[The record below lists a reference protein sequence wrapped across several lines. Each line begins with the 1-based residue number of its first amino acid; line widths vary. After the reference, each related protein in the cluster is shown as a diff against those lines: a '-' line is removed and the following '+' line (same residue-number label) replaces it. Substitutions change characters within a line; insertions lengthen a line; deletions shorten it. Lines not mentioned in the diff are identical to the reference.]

1 VEKVKSQKKQQ
12 ATQLLKDNNSILIL
26 VVLLVVAFLFVDGFK
41 NGFYNV
47 IVYSAEYG
55 LICLGLGLVMIT
67 GNIDLSVGFQAGLA
81 GVTTVLVFNAIYGAT
96 GSSVL
101 ALLVSIVGA
110 LITGA
115 ITGFFNGFV
124 ITKVGVSPLIATIA
138 TNYIYKGLVFSY
150 AQSSVAPTD
159 ADTIKLIAKYKIGGL
174 RWLTPMVIL
183 FVIVMAAFFFWMY
196 KTKFGNR
203 LHVVGDNPEA
213 AAYAGISV
221 TNTTWVTYVLC
232 GVLAAVTGFLMVLR
246 RLHHLHPGQ
255 LPEHL
260 PHLLLRHRRHQDGRR
275 QGHRGPCPAGRGHHA
290 HHPGHHER
298 PVPQHRLGQLHHRRA
313 ADPGPGHGPL
323 HQHQERGRIRIA
335 RSLC

>member
-232 GVLAAVTGFLMVLR
+232 GVLAAVTGFLMVSFDGYTIYTQGNSLSTFPISCCVIGGIKMAGGKGTVV
-246 RLHHLHPGQ
+246 HV
-255 LPEHL
+255 
-260 PHLLLRHRRHQDGRR
+260 LLGVVIMRTIQAVMSALFLSTDWVNFITGALLILVLVMDRFTSTKN
-275 QGHRGPCPAGRGHHA
+275 
-290 HHPGHHER
+290 
-298 PVPQHRLGQLHHRRA
+298 
-313 ADPGPGHGPL
+313 AD
-323 HQHQERGRIRIA
+323 E
-335 RSLC
+335 

>member
-232 GVLAAVTGFLMVLR
+232 GVLAAVTGFLMVSFDGYTIYTQGNSLSTFPISCCVIGGIKMAGGKGTVV
-246 RLHHLHPGQ
+246 HV
-255 LPEHL
+255 
-260 PHLLLRHRRHQDGRR
+260 LLGVVIMRTIQAIMSALFLSTDWVNFITGALLILVLVMDRFTSTKN
-275 QGHRGPCPAGRGHHA
+275 
-290 HHPGHHER
+290 
-298 PVPQHRLGQLHHRRA
+298 
-313 ADPGPGHGPL
+313 AD
-323 HQHQERGRIRIA
+323 E
-335 RSLC
+335 

>member
-232 GVLAAVTGFLMVLR
+232 GILAAVTGFLMVSFDGYTIYTQGNSLSTFPISCCVIGGIKMAGGKGTVV
-246 RLHHLHPGQ
+246 HV
-255 LPEHL
+255 
-260 PHLLLRHRRHQDGRR
+260 LLGVVIMRTIQAIMSALFLSTDWVNFITGALLILVLVMDRFTSTKN
-275 QGHRGPCPAGRGHHA
+275 
-290 HHPGHHER
+290 
-298 PVPQHRLGQLHHRRA
+298 
-313 ADPGPGHGPL
+313 AD
-323 HQHQERGRIRIA
+323 E
-335 RSLC
+335 

>member
-1 VEKVKSQKKQQ
+1 
-12 ATQLLKDNNSILIL
+12 
-26 VVLLVVAFLFVDGFK
+26 
-41 NGFYNV
+41 
-47 IVYSAEYG
+47 
-55 LICLGLGLVMIT
+55 MIT

-232 GVLAAVTGFLMVLR
+232 GVLAAVTGFLMVSFDGYTIYTQGNSLSTFPISCCVIGGIKMAGGKGTVV
-246 RLHHLHPGQ
+246 HV
-255 LPEHL
+255 
-260 PHLLLRHRRHQDGRR
+260 LLGVVIMRTIQAIMSALFLSTDWVNFITGALLILVLVMDRFTSTKN
-275 QGHRGPCPAGRGHHA
+275 
-290 HHPGHHER
+290 
-298 PVPQHRLGQLHHRRA
+298 
-313 ADPGPGHGPL
+313 AD
-323 HQHQERGRIRIA
+323 E
-335 RSLC
+335 

>member
-12 ATQLLKDNNSILIL
+12 ATQLLKDNNSVLIL
-26 VVLLVVAFLFVDGFK
+26 VILLVVAFLFVDGFK

-47 IVYSAEYG
+47 VIYSAEYG

-101 ALLVSIVGA
+101 ALIVSIVGA

-174 RWLTPMVIL
+174 RWLTPMVII
-183 FVIVMAAFFFWMY
+183 FVVVMALFFFWMY

-232 GVLAAVTGFLMVLR
+232 GILAAVTGFLMVSFDGYTIYTQGNSLSTFPISCCVIGGIKMAGGKGTVV
-246 RLHHLHPGQ
+246 HV
-255 LPEHL
+255 
-260 PHLLLRHRRHQDGRR
+260 LLGVVIMRTIQAIMSALFLSTDWVNFITGALLILVLVMDRFTSTKN
-275 QGHRGPCPAGRGHHA
+275 
-290 HHPGHHER
+290 
-298 PVPQHRLGQLHHRRA
+298 
-313 ADPGPGHGPL
+313 AD
-323 HQHQERGRIRIA
+323 E
-335 RSLC
+335 